1 MPTMTKKDYPPAI
14 AALFVDDVDRPTW
27 HDALDALMVAALFV
41 MIVFVLAAVP
51 R

>member
-1 MPTMTKKDYPPAI
+1 MTKADYPPAL
-14 AALFVDDVDRPTW
+14 AALFVDDVDSPTW
-27 HDALDALMVAALFV
+27 HDALDALMIVALFV

>member
-1 MPTMTKKDYPPAI
+1 MTKADYPPAI
-14 AALFVDDVDRPTW
+14 AALFVDDVDSPTW

>member
-1 MPTMTKKDYPPAI
+1 MTKADYPPAI
-14 AALFVDDVDRPTW
+14 AALFVDDVDSPTW

-41 MIVFVLAAVP
+41 MIVFVIAAVP

>member
-1 MPTMTKKDYPPAI
+1 MNPSDYPPAI
-14 AALFVDDVDRPTW
+14 AALFVDDADNPTW